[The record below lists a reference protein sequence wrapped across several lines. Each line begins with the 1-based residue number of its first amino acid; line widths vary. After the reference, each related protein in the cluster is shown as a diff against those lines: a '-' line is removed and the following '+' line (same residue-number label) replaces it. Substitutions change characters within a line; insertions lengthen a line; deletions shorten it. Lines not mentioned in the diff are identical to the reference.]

1 MKKLYLFVIS
11 TFMVTIVFAQAN
23 EPYDFP
29 VKPGT
34 AQWKNLKTHDE
45 MLAVCQLP
53 QNYLEQSTT
62 PALVKTCLNY
72 PLLLE
77 FMAYNNFSSG
87 IDTII
92 SRFNGFQELLKRK
105 DNARS
110 LQDEYAGMTTD
121 AVVSGNKKQEE
132 KGLFTFRIILLEH
145 ILSKETVL
153 QNSNARN
160 QKELETLAYSKL
172 QSMSRYKEVFGEINK
187 VSTSFLLGN
196 VMKKNRP
203 GVFSDD
209 ELIDNF
215 LKTGRLHKMETV
227 NKIVEKYQSTLK

>member
-1 MKKLYLFVIS
+1 MI
-11 TFMVTIVFAQAN
+11 TIVFAQTN
-23 EPYDFP
+23 EPYNFP

-34 AQWKNLKTHDE
+34 EQWKNLQTHDE

-53 QNYLEQSTT
+53 QSYLKQSTT
-62 PALVKTCLNY
+62 AALVKTCLNY
-72 PLLLE
+72 PMLLE

-92 SRFNGFQELLKRK
+92 SHFNGFQELLKRT

-121 AVVSGNKKQEE
+121 AVVSGSKKQEE
-132 KGLFTFRIILLEH
+132 KGLYSFQIILLEH
-145 ILSKETVL
+145 ILCKEAVL
-153 QNSNARN
+153 QNNDARS
-160 QKELETLAYSKL
+160 QKELANLAYGKM

-196 VMKKNRP
+196 MMKKNSP
-203 GVFSDD
+203 GVFTDD
-209 ELIDNF
+209 ELIDSF
-215 LKTGRLHKMETV
+215 LKTGRLHKEETV
-227 NKIVEKYQSTLK
+227 NKIVEKYKSSIK